1 MTIWPDCHTKY
12 LDEQGRVSIFLLL
25 KEFIFGYVHST
36 QIEDHFRAKA
46 TKLLIRILGVEL
58 MQFYD
63 HV

>member
-1 MTIWPDCHTKY
+1 MEDYELIY
-12 LDEQGRVSIFLLL
+12 LARFRSL
-25 KEFIFGYVHST
+25 KEFILGYVHST

>member
-1 MTIWPDCHTKY
+1 MTKSLFPLNTRGFRENHSRIY
-12 LDEQGRVSIFLLL
+12 
-25 KEFIFGYVHST
+25 ST

>member
-1 MTIWPDCHTKY
+1 MSLNLNSKQLRFHGAHPN
-12 LDEQGRVSIFLLL
+12 
-25 KEFIFGYVHST
+25 VHST

>member
-1 MTIWPDCHTKY
+1 M
-12 LDEQGRVSIFLLL
+12 L
-25 KEFIFGYVHST
+25 GYVHTVYYIVCT